1 VAVTDGGST
10 ADGRRWPDRL
20 LALPPELSG
29 AGRRRAR
36 TLLGVSTALAVV
48 SLPMAV
54 LVGLLIPDPA
64 RNVPVVVVGLLF
76 YLAIQVLMR
85 RGHPTAAAWVFVS
98 YFALVPLNGL
108 VAGDVPFAIDLL
120 FIPVIPVMAAVVLPA
135 RHVAIATAIAVA
147 NLLIVSLWST
157 TSSYSTQDFAVY
169 VVILLA
175 MTAAAAI
182 MLTVTIDHAFDDVAR
197 TNVESRRL
205 ADELQVANADLEAR
219 VRSRT
224 TELAEALRRE
234 QRLSAQLTELSLRD
248 PLTGLHNRRHM
259 DETVDRMFRYA
270 QRSGDPLSIAIIDL
284 DNFKSINDRLTHLVG
299 DAVLTRTAQLL
310 GSAIRGADE
319 LVRMGGE
326 EFALLMPGT
335 SLAEAA
341 TVCERIRQT
350 LADHDWT
357 EVSPGV
363 VVTASFGVAAT
374 GASRTVSEL
383 IRSADEQLLKA
394 KRAGKNQVLCAA
406 ADVA

>member
-1 VAVTDGGST
+1 MANGGAT
-10 ADGRRWPDRL
+10 HGRRWPGRL
-20 LALPPELSG
+20 IVLPADVLG
-29 AGRRRAR
+29 VRRRRAR
-36 TLLGVSTALAVV
+36 TLMAVSTVLAVLSV
-48 SLPMAV
+48 PMAV

-64 RNVPVVVVGLLF
+64 RNVPVVLIGLLF
-76 YLAIQVLMR
+76 YTAIQVLMR
-85 RGHPTAAAWVFVS
+85 HGRPTAAAWVFVS
-98 YFALVPLNGL
+98 YFVLVPLNGL
-108 VAGDVPFAIDLL
+108 IAGDVPFAIDLL

-135 RHVAIATAIAVA
+135 RHVAIATGIAVGD
-147 NLLIVSLWST
+147 LVVVSLWST
-157 TSSYSTQDFAVY
+157 TTSYTTADFTVY

-182 MLTVTIDHAFDDVAR
+182 MLTVTIDGAFDDVDR
-197 TNVESRRL
+197 SEVESRRL
-205 ADELQVANADLEAR
+205 ADELQVANAALEAR

-259 DETVDRMFRYA
+259 DETIDRMFRYS

-284 DNFKSINDRLTHLVG
+284 DDFKTINDRFTHLVG
-299 DAVLTRTAQLL
+299 DAVLTRTARLL
-310 GSAIRGADE
+310 VEAIRGADE

-335 SLAEAA
+335 SLSEAA
-341 TVCERIRQT
+341 TVCERIRAT
-350 LADHDWT
+350 LAAHDW
-357 EVSPGV
+357 SDLAPGV
-363 VVTASFGVAAT
+363 EVTASFGVAAT
-374 GASRTVSEL
+374 GVSRTVSEL

-394 KRAGKNQVLCAA
+394 KRAGKNRVLCAA

>member
-1 VAVTDGGST
+1 MSDGGSSV
-10 ADGRRWPDRL
+10 DRGRHWPSRL
-20 LALPPELSG
+20 LVLPPGLSG
-29 AGRRRAR
+29 ARRRRAR

-48 SLPMAV
+48 SVPMAV

-64 RNVPVVVVGLLF
+64 RNVPVVLIGMLF

-85 RGHPTAAAWVFVS
+85 RGRPTAAAWVFVS
-98 YFALVPLNGL
+98 YFVLVPLNGL

-135 RHVAIATAIAVA
+135 RHVAVATLIAVA
-147 NLLIVSLWST
+147 DLVIVLLLT
-157 TSSYSTQDFAVY
+157 ETSVYSTEDFGVY

-182 MLTVTIDHAFDDVAR
+182 MLTVTIDGAFDDVDR
-197 TNVESRRL
+197 TNVESQRL
-205 ADELQVANADLEAR
+205 ADELQVANAELEAR

-259 DETVDRMFRYA
+259 DETIDRMFRYA
-270 QRSGDPLSIAIIDL
+270 QRSGDPLSVAIIDL
-284 DNFKSINDRLTHLVG
+284 DDFKSINDRLTHIVG
-299 DAVLTRTAQLL
+299 DAVLKATALL
-310 GSAIRGADE
+310 LEEAIRGADE

-335 SLAEAA
+335 SLSEAA
-341 TVCERIRQT
+341 TVCERIRGT
-350 LADHDWT
+350 LASHDW
-357 EVSPGV
+357 SHIAPGV
-363 VVTASFGVAAT
+363 DVTASFGVAAT
-374 GASRTVSEL
+374 GSVRTVSEL
-383 IRSADEQLLKA
+383 VRSADEQLLRA
-394 KRAGKNQVLCAA
+394 KRTGKNRVLCAT